1 MKKTLLIAVAS
12 LVLFVG
18 HSWAND
24 PLLDG
29 HIQKLSTCA
38 SFGLDMRLSPAGSNP
53 YYESDTVATIYGC
66 IGSTPSTFFFDQGST
81 PERFDAEIKVFSDLI
96 NHFKKDSA
104 YNYTLIQQGTTKSG
118 VEITIYRFN
127 KKN

>member
-1 MKKTLLIAVAS
+1 MKKTFLIAVAS
-12 LVLFVG
+12 FVLSVG

-66 IGSTPSTFFFDQGST
+66 IGSKLSTFFFDQGST
-81 PERFDAEIKVFSDLI
+81 PERFDAEIKVFSDLL
-96 NHFKKDSA
+96 NHFKKDSN
-104 YNYTLIQQGTTKSG
+104 YNYKLVMQGTTKSG
-118 VEITIYRFN
+118 VEISIHKFD
-127 KKN
+127 KKK